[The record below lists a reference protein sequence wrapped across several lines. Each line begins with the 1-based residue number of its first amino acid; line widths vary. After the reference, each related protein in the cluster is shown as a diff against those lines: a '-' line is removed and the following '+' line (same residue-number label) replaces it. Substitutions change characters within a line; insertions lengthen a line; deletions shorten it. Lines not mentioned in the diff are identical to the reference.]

1 MLIKLKKQLL
11 KQRLEAVVHGES
23 KKEKA
28 GVRKGGRGPRRLE
41 TSHNVF
47 PQGVRRLFE
56 DLRKQQQSFR
66 DGCDR

>member
-11 KQRLEAVVHGES
+11 KQRLEAVVNGQS
-23 KKEKA
+23 KEKKT
-28 GVRKGGRGPRRLE
+28 GVRARSGGPRRLE

-47 PQGVRRLFE
+47 PKGVRRLFE

-66 DGCDR
+66 YGCDR

>member
-1 MLIKLKKQLL
+1 MRIKLKKQLL

-28 GVRKGGRGPRRLE
+28 GIRKGGGGPRGLE
-41 TSHNVF
+41 TAHNLF
-47 PQGVRRLFE
+47 QKGVRRLFE

-66 DGCDR
+66 HGCDR